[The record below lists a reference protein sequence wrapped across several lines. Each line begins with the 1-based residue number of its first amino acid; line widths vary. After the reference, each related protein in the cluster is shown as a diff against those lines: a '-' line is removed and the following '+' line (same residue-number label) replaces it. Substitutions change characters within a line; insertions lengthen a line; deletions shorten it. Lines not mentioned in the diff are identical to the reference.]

1 MSELEIGDKAP
12 PFSLENQD
20 GKPVRLADF
29 AGRKVLLWFFPR
41 AFGNN

>member
-1 MSELEIGDKAP
+1 MRPLEIGGRAP
-12 PFSLENQD
+12 AFSLENQD
-20 GKPVRLADF
+20 GEPVNLADF